1 MEKELQISTPL
12 STVGVHNSCVETKA
26 MRVHMTEAEWKEAIR
41 FDSTDWGWIIMSI
54 GMAIGAGIVFL
65 PVQVGIVGIWVYLLA
80 AAIGYP
86 ALYLFQRLFVNT
98 LAVSPDCTDYPSVI
112 SHYLGKNWGIFL
124 GAIYFVMIV
133 ISIFVYSTA
142 ITNDS
147 ASFLYSFNVTDS
159 ILSNNPFYGL
169 GVICLLVAIAAQG
182 EKILFKISTGLVLTK
197 LCAILVLGLIMV
209 NHWDVSN
216 IPSLPTLKEALY
228 QAFTMLPLT
237 LTSILFIQTLSP
249 MVISYRSHNKSID
262 VAWHKS
268 LRAMN
273 ISFAVLFITIFFFA
287 ISFNLAM
294 NQGQAIMAAEQN
306 ISALAIAAQEMDGD
320 TVRILSLLLNI
331 FSIMTAFFGV
341 FLAFKES
348 CQGIALNLLKRV
360 YDEDRINRKAIA
372 MGTLVFGVLVAW
384 GAIILNIPVLRLL
397 TWMGP
402 IMGIIGCF
410 IPTYLV
416 YKLDFLAR
424 FRSPT
429 LMFIVAA
436 GVLLTISPFF

>member
-12 STVGVHNSCVETKA
+12 STVGVRDNCAETKA
-26 MRVHMTEAEWKEAIR
+26 MRAHMTEAEWKEAIR

-360 YDEDRINRKAIA
+360 YDENRINRKAIA

>member
-1 MEKELQISTPL
+1 MNKEIQVEATLTA
-12 STVGVHNSCVETKA
+12 VGEPVAIGMSKA
-26 MRVHMTEAEWKEAIR
+26 ARAGMSDAEWREATR

-65 PVQVGIVGIWVYLLA
+65 PVQVGIVGVWVYLLA
-80 AAIGYP
+80 AAVGYP

-98 LAVSPDCTDYPSVI
+98 LAVSPECTDYPSVI

-147 ASFLYSFNVTDS
+147 ASFLYSFEVTDT
-159 ILSNNPFYGL
+159 ILSSNPFYGL

-182 EKILFKISTGLVLTK
+182 EKILFKVSTGLVLTK
-197 LCAILVLGLIMV
+197 LLAIIVLGLIMV
-209 NHWDVSN
+209 SHWNLANVPAL
-216 IPSLPTLKEALY
+216 PSLSDALY

-249 MVISYRSHNKSID
+249 MVISYRSHNKSVD

-273 ISFAVLFITIFFFA
+273 ISFGVLFVTIFFFA

-294 NQGQAIMAAEQN
+294 SHEQAVMAASQN
-306 ISALAIAAQEMDGD
+306 ISALAIAASEMDGD

-341 FLAFKES
+341 VLAFKES
-348 CQGIALNLLKRV
+348 CQGIAINLLKRV
-360 YDEDRINRKAIA
+360 YDEDCINRKAIA
-372 MGTLVFGVLVAW
+372 WGTLVFGVLVAW

-424 FRSPT
+424 FRSPS
-429 LMFIVAA
+429 LMFIIAA
-436 GVLLTISPFF
+436 GILLSISPFF

>member
-1 MEKELQISTPL
+1 MEKELEIDSQL
-12 STVGVHNSCVETKA
+12 SFEEGKTNCVNIKNL
-26 MRVHMTEAEWKEAIR
+26 HSDMTEAEWKEAIR
-41 FDSTDWGWIIMSI
+41 FDITDWGWIIMSI

-65 PVQVGIVGIWVYLLA
+65 PVQVGLVGVWVYLLA

-98 LAVSPDCTDYPSVI
+98 LAVSPECTDYPSVI

-124 GAIYFVMIV
+124 GVIYFIMIV
-133 ISIFVYSTA
+133 ISIFVYSIS

-147 ASFLYSFNVTDS
+147 ASFLHSFNITDS
-159 ILSNNPFYGL
+159 ILSSNPYYGL

-182 EKILFKISTGLVLTK
+182 ERILFKINTALVLTK

-216 IPSLPTLKEALY
+216 VSSLPTIKEALY

-348 CQGIALNLLKRV
+348 CQGIALNVLKRI
-360 YDEDRINRKAIA
+360 YDEQRINRKAIA

-429 LMFIVAA
+429 LLFIVAA
-436 GVLLTISPFF
+436 GILLTVSPFV

>member
-12 STVGVHNSCVETKA
+12 STVGVRGDCAETKA
-26 MRVHMTEAEWKEAIR
+26 MRAHMTEVEWKEAVR

-216 IPSLPTLKEALY
+216 IPSLPTLKDALY

-360 YDEDRINRKAIA
+360 YEEDRINRKAIA

>member
-12 STVGVHNSCVETKA
+12 STVGVQDNCAETKA
-26 MRVHMTEAEWKEAIR
+26 MHAHMTEAEWKEAIR

-216 IPSLPTLKEALY
+216 IPSLPTLKDALY

-360 YDEDRINRKAIA
+360 YDENHINRKAIA

-424 FRSPT
+424 FGSPT

>member
-12 STVGVHNSCVETKA
+12 STVGVQDSCAETKA
-26 MRVHMTEAEWKEAIR
+26 MRAHMTEAEWKEAVR

-169 GVICLLVAIAAQG
+169 GVICVLVAIAAQG

-216 IPSLPTLKEALY
+216 IPSLPTLKDALY

>member
-12 STVGVHNSCVETKA
+12 STVGVRDNCAETKA
-26 MRVHMTEAEWKEAIR
+26 MRAHMTEAEWKEAIR

-209 NHWDVSN
+209 NHWVVSN

>member
-12 STVGVHNSCVETKA
+12 STAGAQDSCAETKA
-26 MRVHMTEAEWKEAIR
+26 MRAHMTEAEWKEAIR

-360 YDEDRINRKAIA
+360 YDENRINRKAIA

>member
-1 MEKELQISTPL
+1 
-12 STVGVHNSCVETKA
+12 
-26 MRVHMTEAEWKEAIR
+26 
-41 FDSTDWGWIIMSI
+41 
-54 GMAIGAGIVFL
+54 
-65 PVQVGIVGIWVYLLA
+65 
-80 AAIGYP
+80 
-86 ALYLFQRLFVNT
+86 
-98 LAVSPDCTDYPSVI
+98 
-112 SHYLGKNWGIFL
+112 
-124 GAIYFVMIV
+124 MIV

-159 ILSNNPFYGL
+159 MLSNNPFYGL

-216 IPSLPTLKEALY
+216 IPSLPTMKEALY

-331 FSIMTAFFGV
+331 FP
-341 FLAFKES
+341 L
-348 CQGIALNLLKRV
+348 
-360 YDEDRINRKAIA
+360 
-372 MGTLVFGVLVAW
+372 
-384 GAIILNIPVLRLL
+384 
-397 TWMGP
+397 
-402 IMGIIGCF
+402 
-410 IPTYLV
+410 
-416 YKLDFLAR
+416 
-424 FRSPT
+424 
-429 LMFIVAA
+429 
-436 GVLLTISPFF
+436 